1 MRGKYQE
8 PLTLHR
14 YLYCLNDP
22 VNRYDLDGRLPCAT
36 GNLAGALFSYTIG
49 MNLAV
54 RQYIET
60 GDIVWSM
67 DMETGEIVLAK
78 VTETFQREAPEIVT
92 VTVAGEGVETTT
104 EHPFWVDG
112 KGWTA
117 AKDLSQSDKVVS
129 YSGEL
134 LEVENISIVAAPTP
148 VYNFEVEGTH
158 TYYVSGANVL
168 VHNANCGRAGSKKSR
183 DPWGDLHD
191 KLSKKELR
199 KFQKWFEQQKAKA
212 RYGKPGGKKRP
223 LEDVYEAFEDW
234 LAEGC
239 PNVSK

>member
-1 MRGKYQE
+1 MPPARARMYDPEMKRFTSRDPVRGKYQE

-134 LEVENISIVAAPTP
+134 LEVGKYFHCRRSN
-148 VYNFEVEGTH
+148 
-158 TYYVSGANVL
+158 SGI
-168 VHNANCGRAGSKKSR
+168 
-183 DPWGDLHD
+183 
-191 KLSKKELR
+191 
-199 KFQKWFEQQKAKA
+199 
-212 RYGKPGGKKRP
+212 
-223 LEDVYEAFEDW
+223 
-234 LAEGC
+234 
-239 PNVSK
+239 